1 MPIPLPTNV
10 FELQDEAF
18 SQVVKEQC
26 GLTMVDILR
35 YLEVNSVDSLLGIND
50 LFAFFLYD
58 SPDLLPIKNKV
69 GITLTNG
76 SFIVKEGLSFQANH
90 LIQTL
95 QALQQRNSSKSNEL
109 TISSVLLERHPIIRL
124 ITRFFDNFSSQLN
137 DSSVKFKHT
146 VVETIISNHD
156 RAKSRYCYND
166 SMREFASC
174 LFILGGRNVYGF
186 IRLNISGL
194 LPSLPIIQSSL
205 DSITNRINEGDFR
218 YDLMCDYLS
227 LQKTNFI
234 FASEDCTGVIPQIIY
249 NVPSNTFIDFVPHL
263 EDGLP
268 KINTFS
274 TESFSKFENWFGTL
288 NKSHLLNLHMVQP
301 INLDLKSC
309 APFILS
315 AYGTDNHFTT
325 LDILMR
331 WMTIINQCFFADM
344 PNQQFHLRDNAFYV
358 GIPKSWDWFFMRNHQ
373 RIVFFQDSIHLC
385 SKLRN
390 RLLSSKAKMLFG
402 DKLIS
407 IDHILQ
413 LIETSSK
420 RNHNLV
426 KSDVLPKDRQNF
438 VSCEKISNEIV
449 LNELTSI
456 PASEATKIY
465 LEIIRNIRY
474 AFINKDTNY
483 IDRIHYAWENVFLIR
498 FWYTWLSTKTK
509 SELNSTL
516 AELFSSQAHKKK
528 NTKQQYF
535 ITLPAMFS
543 IEINNHTLVYL
554 ALLVIQHK
562 LPTVCL
568 HVPIVDSQTCESTF
582 RSCRAMSGPFSS
594 IVNFTVHQFLQ
605 RVKKL
610 SFLNSIKCQAGD
622 SNASD
627 SNKKIVTSSQT
638 V

>member
-18 SQVVKEQC
+18 FQVVKEQC

-35 YLEVNSVDSLLGIND
+35 YLE
-50 LFAFFLYD
+50 
-58 SPDLLPIKNKV
+58 
-69 GITLTNG
+69 
-76 SFIVKEGLSFQANH
+76 
-90 LIQTL
+90 
-95 QALQQRNSSKSNEL
+95 QRNSSKSNEL

-124 ITRFFDNFSSQLN
+124 IIRFFENFSPQSN

-166 SMREFASC
+166 SIREFASN
-174 LFILGGRNVYGF
+174 LFILGGRNVYEF

-234 FASEDCTGVIPQIIY
+234 FASEDCTGVIPKIIY
-249 NVPSNTFIDFVPHL
+249 NVQSNTFIGFVPHL

-274 TESFSKFENWFGTL
+274 TESFSKLENWFGTL
-288 NKSHLLNLHMVQP
+288 NKSHLLNLHMIQP
-301 INLDLKSC
+301 MNLDLKSC

-331 WMTIINQCFFADM
+331 WMTIINQCVKKGVKVIGFSTDCDVRYLRPMRLLMGFFADM

-358 GIPKSWDWFFMRNHQ
+358 DIPKSWDWLFMRNHQ

-385 SKLRN
+385 TKLRN
-390 RLLSSKAKMLFG
+390 RLLSSKATMLFG

-407 IDHILQ
+407 IGHILQ
-413 LIETSSK
+413 LIETPSK
-420 RNHNLV
+420 LNHNLV

-438 VSCEKISNEIV
+438 VSCEKISNEVV

-483 IDRIHYAWENVFLIR
+483 IDRIH
-498 FWYTWLSTKTK
+498 
-509 SELNSTL
+509 
-516 AELFSSQAHKKK
+516 
-528 NTKQQYF
+528 
-535 ITLPAMFS
+535 
-543 IEINNHTLVYL
+543 
-554 ALLVIQHK
+554 
-562 LPTVCL
+562 
-568 HVPIVDSQTCESTF
+568 
-582 RSCRAMSGPFSS
+582 
-594 IVNFTVHQFLQ
+594 
-605 RVKKL
+605 
-610 SFLNSIKCQAGD
+610 
-622 SNASD
+622 
-627 SNKKIVTSSQT
+627 
-638 V
+638 

>member
-35 YLEVNSVDSLLGIND
+35 YLEVNSVDPLLGIND

-76 SFIVKEGLSFQANH
+76 SFIVKEGFSFQANY

-95 QALQQRNSSKSNEL
+95 QALQQRNLSKSNEL
-109 TISSVLLERHPIIRL
+109 TISSVLLERYPIIRL
-124 ITRFFDNFSSQLN
+124 IIRFFEKFSSQLN

-166 SMREFASC
+166 SIREFASC
-174 LFILGGRNVYGF
+174 LFILGGRNVYEF
-186 IRLNISGL
+186 IRLNISDL

-331 WMTIINQCFFADM
+331 WMTIINQCD
-344 PNQQFHLRDNAFYV
+344 
-358 GIPKSWDWFFMRNHQ
+358 
-373 RIVFFQDSIHLC
+373 
-385 SKLRN
+385 
-390 RLLSSKAKMLFG
+390 
-402 DKLIS
+402 
-407 IDHILQ
+407 
-413 LIETSSK
+413 
-420 RNHNLV
+420 
-426 KSDVLPKDRQNF
+426 
-438 VSCEKISNEIV
+438 
-449 LNELTSI
+449 
-456 PASEATKIY
+456 
-465 LEIIRNIRY
+465 
-474 AFINKDTNY
+474 
-483 IDRIHYAWENVFLIR
+483 
-498 FWYTWLSTKTK
+498 
-509 SELNSTL
+509 
-516 AELFSSQAHKKK
+516 KKK
-528 NTKQQYF
+528 
-535 ITLPAMFS
+535 
-543 IEINNHTLVYL
+543 V
-554 ALLVIQHK
+554 
-562 LPTVCL
+562 
-568 HVPIVDSQTCESTF
+568 
-582 RSCRAMSGPFSS
+582 
-594 IVNFTVHQFLQ
+594 
-605 RVKKL
+605 
-610 SFLNSIKCQAGD
+610 
-622 SNASD
+622 
-627 SNKKIVTSSQT
+627 
-638 V
+638 

>member
-331 WMTIINQCFFADM
+331 WMTIINQCD
-344 PNQQFHLRDNAFYV
+344 
-358 GIPKSWDWFFMRNHQ
+358 
-373 RIVFFQDSIHLC
+373 
-385 SKLRN
+385 
-390 RLLSSKAKMLFG
+390 
-402 DKLIS
+402 
-407 IDHILQ
+407 
-413 LIETSSK
+413 
-420 RNHNLV
+420 
-426 KSDVLPKDRQNF
+426 
-438 VSCEKISNEIV
+438 
-449 LNELTSI
+449 
-456 PASEATKIY
+456 
-465 LEIIRNIRY
+465 
-474 AFINKDTNY
+474 
-483 IDRIHYAWENVFLIR
+483 
-498 FWYTWLSTKTK
+498 
-509 SELNSTL
+509 
-516 AELFSSQAHKKK
+516 KKK
-528 NTKQQYF
+528 
-535 ITLPAMFS
+535 
-543 IEINNHTLVYL
+543 V
-554 ALLVIQHK
+554 
-562 LPTVCL
+562 
-568 HVPIVDSQTCESTF
+568 
-582 RSCRAMSGPFSS
+582 
-594 IVNFTVHQFLQ
+594 
-605 RVKKL
+605 
-610 SFLNSIKCQAGD
+610 
-622 SNASD
+622 
-627 SNKKIVTSSQT
+627 
-638 V
+638 